1 MSNLVLVDSS
11 FFIARLGER
20 VDPLAELQRFEIEY
34 EFAINGIVW
43 AEVLRGRADPHVR
56 DRFDAAFC
64 TMLFLGLT
72 PAAQRRAA
80 RLAWEMDRRG
90 DVIPLPDIVIGAT
103 ALEHGAA
110 VLTFDRHYQKIPGLT
125 ALSDLE

>member
-1 MSNLVLVDSS
+1 M
-11 FFIARLGER
+11 
-20 VDPLAELQRFEIEY
+20 
-34 EFAINGIVW
+34 
-43 AEVLRGRADPHVR
+43 
-56 DRFDAAFC
+56 
-64 TMLFLGLT
+64 GLT